1 MLLCTDK
8 SKLIHNFEKLTNKE
22 ESHDQTETLV
32 ANDQDDDNPKIAV
45 VDGMV
50 LVQNMTNKTGTL
62 STVKNLA
69 QSFNENLTSLT
80 AGFSEVILVFDKYK
94 SDSLK
99 GKKLE
104 TGDYKE
110 KLLHS
115 TRLQTIRTSNTSPD
129 TISVK

>member
-1 MLLCTDK
+1 M
-8 SKLIHNFEKLTNKE
+8 TNKK

-62 STVKNLA
+62 STVKDLA

-99 GKKLE
+99 EKKLE

-110 KLLHS
+110 KLLYS

>member
-62 STVKNLA
+62 STVKDLA

-99 GKKLE
+99 EKK
-104 TGDYKE
+104 TRDR
-110 KLLHS
+110 
-115 TRLQTIRTSNTSPD
+115 RLQGKAPIQYQIADD
-129 TISVK
+129 TNIKHIP